1 MFKQYREIDKG
12 RSGAGELKATLWKF
26 VIYNSVTLDFIH
38 YLHLF
43 QLWVYCYGI
52 IPA

>member
-12 RSGAGELKATLWKF
+12 RSGAGELKATLWTF

-43 QLWVYCYGI
+43 QLRVYCYGI